1 MANFVL
7 NFSAYTSGV
16 HKIAWRTFE
25 TPVGE
30 YNYINVNVNA
40 PSYPVVQSVTIP
52 VNGSLY
58 CADDGNGRTGIEFT
72 GWILPMC
79 YGEEY
84 NNDPMIPDHAT
95 VFTHKV
101 EKVESNCHR
110 YTISLHGLPARIGV
124 IDGGTGYT
132 EPPEIT
138 VTRDASDTNTHDC
151 RPVAHISGGSI
162 DYIIFTDDDHG
173 AYDPS
178 NPPTVSVQGNA
189 SLSIA
194 IDNNIK
200 VNMNKYACDGYY
212 GDTSLY
218 LEKFDTIGQSVELC
232 ANTSEIQ
239 TIDPCLVP
247 VDNGPCQCCDCS
259 NVTIDTTNANS
270 GMCIV
275 WYNTCWD
282 ESGSITLYG
291 MEIQYGQTVQLQNV
305 INDSLCVA
313 TNTLENT
320 GTPVNPII
328 TH

>member
-95 VFTHKV
+95 TFTHKV
-101 EKVESNCHR
+101 EKVNDNCHD
-110 YTISLHGLPARIGV
+110 YTVTLIGMPLV
-124 IDGGTGYT
+124 IEVVDGGTGYT
-132 EPPEIT
+132 DVPEIT
-138 VTRDASDTNTHDC
+138 VVRDPADTNTADC
-151 RPVAHISGGSI
+151 EPVAIISGGSI
-162 DYIIFTDDDHG
+162 TGVTFNNNNKG
-173 AYDPS
+173 SYDPS
-178 NPPTVSVQGNA
+178 HLPTVSVTGNA
-189 SLSIA
+189 SLGASTPA
-194 IDNNIK
+194 LLK
-200 VNMNKYACDGYY
+200 VGMYEYVCDGYY
-212 GDTSLY
+212 GNYKDY
-218 LEKFDTIGQSVELC
+218 EKEFTTLGESVNMC
-232 ANTSEIQ
+232 ANETAIQ
-239 TIDPCLVP
+239 DITPCVSV
-247 VDNGPCQCCDCS
+247 VDNGPCHCCSCKD
-259 NVTIDTTNANS
+259 VTIDAS
-270 GMCIV
+270 AADDGQCLV

-282 ESGSITLYG
+282 ESGTVTLYSK
-291 MEIQYGQTVQLQNV
+291 EIAHGETIVLQNV
-305 INDSLCVA
+305 IVDSLCVA
-313 TNTLENT
+313 ENELEANNV
-320 GTPVNPII
+320 PVDPVI
-328 TH
+328 TY